1 MFQSRIAGN
10 VEDQSWPARSS
21 AFLRYLDVLRLEL
34 LMIALAVL
42 ALRVPFL
49 NQAIQGDDVYYLAE
63 AEHAQIEPLHPKHTQ
78 YAFLGRMVDMRGQ
91 PHPPLNAWYLALL
104 LTTLK
109 NVSEIPFHAAY

>member
-1 MFQSRIAGN
+1 MR
-10 VEDQSWPARSS
+10 R
-21 AFLRYLDVLRLEL
+21 EL
-34 LMIALAVL
+34 LIVALAVL
-42 ALRVPFL
+42 TLRAPFL

-104 LTTLK
+104 LALLK
-109 NVSEIPFHAAY
+109 DIAEIPFHAAYIGFSLLAVWAMWSLAVRFSPRPLWAT